1 MAALCQG
8 NRAVWADSNPARVG
22 RPHSLIRRSPSR
34 SLKGQEIHPFNGG
47 GGLMSSGQT
56 NSGHLNL
63 DQLQRA
69 VFDVIRQPLT
79 EDERMREQT
88 LAGRSTHEI
97 AETIVKPN
105 DRLSSA
111 ERLEIYN

>member
-34 SLKGQEIHPFNGG
+34 SLKGQEIHPLERG
-47 GGLMSSGQT
+47 GGLMSAPNMNGVPLT
-56 NSGHLNL
+56 L

-88 LAGRSTHEI
+88 LDGRSTRQI
-97 AETIVKPN
+97 AETIVKGW
-105 DRLSSA
+105 R
-111 ERLEIYN
+111 I